1 MTATEVL
8 NRLDKL
14 GVTAWPNSGNI
25 RFQPASR
32 VPPGLK
38 AQIKE
43 HKPEILILLLDQAK
57 RGDGHPPPL
66 DRPPE
71 GETEL
76 RRLRK
81 GHSWLL
87 DQHQR
92 WQSGDTTAVDDAEFS
107 RVWNGWWELDHQLRA
122 DYGFQGCIY
131 GPIGVCPEGFP
142 CQWCADLPTPGVV
155 ARLELTGIVGT

>member
-57 RGDGHPPPL
+57 RGDGQPAPL
-66 DRPPE
+66 DRPPKTE
-71 GETEL
+71 QEL
-76 RRLRK
+76 RRWMDHTADLEAFAQ
-81 GHSWLL
+81 WLE
-87 DQHQR
+87 
-92 WQSGDTTAVDDAEFS
+92 WAMSYTAPVEDS
-107 RVWNGWWELDHQLRA
+107 
-122 DYGFQGCIY
+122 
-131 GPIGVCPEGFP
+131 PCPE
-142 CQWCADLPTPGVV
+142 DTPSG
-155 ARLELTGIVGT
+155 

>member
-8 NRLDKL
+8 NRLVKL

-57 RGDGHPPPL
+57 RGDGQAPPT
-66 DRPPE
+66 DRPSQNE
-71 GETEL
+71 QEL
-76 RRLRK
+76 RRWMDHTVESEVFVR
-81 GHSWLL
+81 WLEWAMNHT
-87 DQHQR
+87 DPVED
-92 WQSGDTTAVDDAEFS
+92 S
-107 RVWNGWWELDHQLRA
+107 
-122 DYGFQGCIY
+122 
-131 GPIGVCPEGFP
+131 PCPE
-142 CQWCADLPTPGVV
+142 DTPSG
-155 ARLELTGIVGT
+155 